1 MAYEQRDNSGSLFK
15 NDRKEQDNHPDYAG
29 TIMVDGVEYWLNG
42 WLKSGAKGKFFSLS
56 VKPKQPRQDRAP
68 ARREPDDART
78 SYGGSAAALDDEI
91 PFHAEFR

>member
-29 TIMVDGVEYWLNG
+29 SIMVDGVEYWLNG

-56 VKPKQPRQDRAP
+56 VKPKQPRQERAP
-68 ARREPDDART
+68 APRRADPDDART
-78 SYGGSAAALDDEI
+78 SYGGRADELDSEI
-91 PFHAEFR
+91 PF

>member
-56 VKPKQPRQDRAP
+56 VKPKQPRQDAPRKETQP
-68 ARREPDDART
+68 ARDRDDPRT
-78 SYGGSAAALDDEI
+78 SQRELDDTI
-91 PFHAEFR
+91 PF

>member
-42 WLKSGAKGKFFSLS
+42 WQKKNTRDGTTFYSLS
-56 VKPKQPRQDRAP
+56 VKPKEARQDAQNVP
-68 ARREPDDART
+68 ANPGFSGGVETDD
-78 SYGGSAAALDDEI
+78 I
-91 PFHAEFR
+91 PF